1 MPTRSKN
8 LNNYNRVFDRDC
20 MVDIVYSPIS
30 KIIVHEI
37 IRADYQHFLN
47 MFAIPQPLGGLQP
60 SARWIDGILFIF
72 KGFPPSPE
80 VLRDKFQ
87 GVLHWEIVNF
97 TEMEQ
102 YTPTITNPENNVTM
116 KVLDNTSNTAVSD
129 FIRWL
134 KNDSQWS
141 AKIKAGSGV

>member
-1 MPTRSKN
+1 
-8 LNNYNRVFDRDC
+8 
-20 MVDIVYSPIS
+20 MVDIEYSPIS

-37 IRADYQHFLN
+37 IRADYQEFLN
-47 MFAIPQPLGGLQP
+47 MFAIPQPSGGPQP
-60 SARWIDGILFIF
+60 NARWIDGILFLF

-80 VLRDKFQ
+80 VLRDKIQ

-102 YTPTITNPENNVTM
+102 YTPTITNPENNVIM

-134 KNDSQWS
+134 KNDSQWAS
-141 AKIKAGSGV
+141 SGSGV

>member
-1 MPTRSKN
+1 
-8 LNNYNRVFDRDC
+8 
-20 MVDIVYSPIS
+20 MVDIEYSPIS

-37 IRADYQHFLN
+37 IRSEYQNFLN
-47 MFAIPQPLGGLQP
+47 MFAIPQPPDGPQP
-60 SARWIDGILFIF
+60 NARWIDGILFLF

-80 VLRDKFQ
+80 VLRDKIQ

-102 YTPTITNPENNVTM
+102 YTPTITNPENNVIM

-134 KNDSQWS
+134 KNDSQWAS
-141 AKIKAGSGV
+141 SGSGV